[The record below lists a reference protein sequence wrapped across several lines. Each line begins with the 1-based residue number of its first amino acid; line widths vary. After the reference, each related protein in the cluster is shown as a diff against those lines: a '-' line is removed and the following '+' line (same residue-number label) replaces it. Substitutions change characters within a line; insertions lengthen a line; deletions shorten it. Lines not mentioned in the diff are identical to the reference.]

1 MSQTPTVYL
10 VSGAN
15 RGIGLGLVTVLAER
29 ANTIVFAGARNPA
42 AATKLHDLVEA
53 HPGKV
58 HVVKLVSANRRDNE
72 AAIAEVKRLAGRLD
86 VVIANAAMSEC
97 YASGLEV
104 SPEEMLS
111 HYNVNVNGPLRV
123 GSPTPKFVPVGSLG
137 GSISLGATFALNMYP
152 YNTSK
157 TALNWLFRKL
167 HTDYT
172 DMTIFTINPGA
183 VETDM
188 ILNASET
195 ESWLRGDEVPFA
207 TTEQSATD
215 MLAIIDKATR
225 EVEGGHF
232 MDVDGESL
240 AWQLL

>member
-15 RGIGLGLVTVLAER
+15 RGIGARGLGLVTVLAER

-111 HYNVNVNGPLRV
+111 HYNVHR
-123 GSPTPKFVPVGSLG
+123 SFVSSRTL
-137 GSISLGATFALNMYP
+137 
-152 YNTSK
+152 
-157 TALNWLFRKL
+157 
-167 HTDYT
+167 
-172 DMTIFTINPGA
+172 
-183 VETDM
+183 
-188 ILNASET
+188 
-195 ESWLRGDEVPFA
+195 LRGGIA
-207 TTEQSATD
+207 QC
-215 MLAIIDKATR
+215 
-225 EVEGGHF
+225 
-232 MDVDGESL
+232 
-240 AWQLL
+240 